1 MSNENI
7 RKEWE
12 EFKEEYKEY
21 LLDGEELWRFTL
33 EKVKKFINENKKR
46 PNVKS
51 KNPEEK
57 KLGIWLS
64 NQNRKYKNNIQIMLN
79 ENIRKEWEEFK
90 EEYKEYLLDGEELW
104 RFTLEKVKKFINE
117 NKKRPN
123 VKSKNPEEKK
133 LGQWLSNQNI
143 NYKNN
148 TQIMKN
154 NESIR
159 KEWGNFK
166 EKYL

>member
-1 MSNENI
+1 
-7 RKEWE
+7 
-12 EFKEEYKEY
+12 
-21 LLDGEELWRFTL
+21 
-33 EKVKKFINENKKR
+33 
-46 PNVKS
+46 
-51 KNPEEK
+51 
-57 KLGIWLS
+57 
-64 NQNRKYKNNIQIMLN
+64 MLN